1 MVPSEKWAGEQFR
14 VAPELSY
21 DVDVLMPQG
30 SNDCAA
36 SGTCDGVGG
45 ATGGVAAGWAFR
57 TWSASSP
64 PSASS
69 WPVSRM
75 DSASTVDV
83 VRRRSRTR
91 CDLAIDVPPLQLRE
105 HQLAEIAQR
114 VPTVGS

>member
-1 MVPSEKWAGEQFR
+1 
-14 VAPELSY
+14 
-21 DVDVLMPQG
+21 
-30 SNDCAA
+30 
-36 SGTCDGVGG
+36 
-45 ATGGVAAGWAFR
+45 
-57 TWSASSP
+57 
-64 PSASS
+64 
-69 WPVSRM
+69 M